1 MIERLCYVF
10 GVVGSSVETAT
21 APAGIDG
28 GAVTLISNGDV
39 SALAT
44 SVSAEDYAPDKVE
57 ALTAD
62 VDWVSQRAMA
72 HDRVL
77 TWASDQGAVI
87 PFPMWTLFRDAKAVK
102 AMLSKRMSELQQT
115 FKRLAD
121 GREFIVRV
129 YVQPGVLKHHLA
141 EHNAEL
147 TVLEAEA
154 AKASPGQK
162 YLLERKMENLRR
174 DAGRDVASRVA
185 NEIHDAL
192 RAPAMETVR
201 EQPVNLGARRE
212 QGRAILNASFLVAPP
227 RVVEFQRALTE
238 MVNKY
243 EPSGFKFDFTG
254 PWPPYHF
261 ATLGAVMHAASLASP
276 VLSRMAAV
284 EEFRLSTSRLDQQR
298 EMLTGIV
305 NSLPDPIV
313 IVNASH
319 DIVVQNER
327 AEHLLSTGD
336 KDSDGRR
343 RAVEINNLLFTSHV
357 SKAAMGANESAGS
370 RELNLVDPAEGTDL
384 LFEVLTHD
392 LSGVEGSQAGST
404 VSVLRDVTD
413 LRRAANELERQV
425 QRVRLAEIDAKRE
438 RDRLNLILEN
448 VADPILVTDD
458 RSNIILM
465 NKEAEQ
471 LFETDDSDGGERPA
485 TVQANDTKFTTFISD
500 FTISPS
506 LARREQMT
514 LHIPDTGVE
523 LPVEVV
529 SGKIL
534 NRRGEPLAIVS
545 VLHDLTG
552 QVENERLYD
561 ELKTSSSQLEDRI
574 HAATADLAEQNTR
587 LQWQSRELEK
597 ANRLKSEF
605 LASMSHELR
614 TPINALIGYASL
626 MLDRIYG
633 ELNPRQEEGLSRI
646 QGAAQH
652 LLALINDILDL
663 AKIEAGRMPL
673 HLDDVTLGNIVT
685 EISQQIEPLLKKKT
699 LTFNVEMPSN
709 DLTLHT
715 DRTKVKQIL
724 LNLLSNAVKF
734 THHGGIWVTISKDE
748 EDLRFDVRDTGIGIR
763 ASDLESIWEDFRQV
777 DQSRTREFGGTGLGL
792 SITRKLVDA
801 LGGHIFAESVYGQGS
816 TFTVVLPV
824 RSVAQPDD
832 LPRMVDEVPPPPRAE
847 R

>member
-1 MIERLCYVF
+1 LSDSKRESAAVAGSPQLPGDRLSELLSAISEAPDF
-10 GVVGSSVETAT
+10 AT
-21 APAGIDG
+21 AATFLIAQLADIL
-28 GAVTLISNGDV
+28 GAHRAIAITLDSPPQRFVSTASIGFEGETPPSISLPVNDRSNPIVV
-39 SALAT
+39 SALSLHA
-44 SVSAEDYAPDKVE
+44 VSCAGVTPQPGLPFSE
-57 ALTAD
+57 
-62 VDWVSQRAMA
+62 WVA
-72 HDRVL
+72 
-77 TWASDQGAVI
+77 I
-87 PFPMWTLFRDAKAVK
+87 PFPQPQYRGAPTL
-102 AMLSKRMSELQQT
+102 LSE
-115 FKRLAD
+115 
-121 GREFIVRV
+121 
-129 YVQPGVLKHHLA
+129 
-141 EHNAEL
+141 AEL
-147 TVLEAEA
+147 DLVELEGCE
-154 AKASPGQK
+154 
-162 YLLERKMENLRR
+162 LRR
-174 DAGRDVASRVA
+174 RNVVDRRRKLGHAPGGVAL
-185 NEIHDAL
+185 I
-192 RAPAMETVR
+192 ETS
-201 EQPVNLGARRE
+201 A
-212 QGRAILNASFLVAPP
+212 
-227 RVVEFQRALTE
+227 
-238 MVNKY
+238 
-243 EPSGFKFDFTG
+243 DD
-254 PWPPYHF
+254 
-261 ATLGAVMHAASLASP
+261 ATLGAVMHAASLAGP

-284 EEFRLSTSRLDQQR
+284 EEFRLSTGRLGQQR
-298 EMLTGIV
+298 EMLTAIV

-313 IVNASH
+313 IINAEH
-319 DIVVQNER
+319 DIVVQNKR
-327 AEHLLSTGD
+327 AEHLLSTSD
-336 KDSDGRR
+336 RDSEGRR
-343 RAVEINNLLFTSHV
+343 RAVEINNLLFTSHL
-357 SKAAMGANESAGS
+357 SKAAMGASETAGS
-370 RELNLVDPAEGTDL
+370 RELNLVDPDEGTDL

-392 LSGVEGSQAGST
+392 LTGVEGARAGST

-425 QRVRLAEIDAKRE
+425 QRVRLAEIEAKRE

-471 LFETDDSDGGERPA
+471 LFEADDSQGWERAA

-500 FTISPS
+500 FTISPA
-506 LARREQMT
+506 LARRQQMT
-514 LHIPDTGVE
+514 LHIPGTGVD

-552 QVENERLYD
+552 QVENERLYE
-561 ELKTSSSQLEDRI
+561 ELKASSGQLEDRI
-574 HAATADLAEQNTR
+574 QAATADLAEQNMR

-633 ELNPRQEEGLSRI
+633 ELTPRQEEGLSRI

-673 HLDDVTLGNIVT
+673 HLDDVTLADIVT
-685 EISQQIEPLLKKKT
+685 EISQQIEPLVTKKS
-699 LTFNVEMPSN
+699 LTFNVEMPSTP
-709 DLTLHT
+709 LTLHT

-734 THHGGIWVTISKDE
+734 THHGGIWVTISRDE

-763 ASDLESIWEDFRQV
+763 PSDLESIWEDFRQV

-801 LGGHIFAESVYGQGS
+801 LGGHVFAESVFGKGS
-816 TFTVVLPV
+816 TFTVVLPI
-824 RSVAQPDD
+824 RSVVRPDD
-832 LPRMVDEVPPPPRAE
+832 PPRIVDEVPSPPPAKR
-847 R
+847 

>member
-1 MIERLCYVF
+1 MSDSKRESAAVAASPQLSGERLAELL
-10 GVVGSSVETAT
+10 SA
-21 APAGIDG
+21 
-28 GAVTLISNGDV
+28 IS
-39 SALAT
+39 
-44 SVSAEDYAPDKVE
+44 EAPDFV
-57 ALTAD
+57 TA
-62 VDWVSQRAMA
+62 A
-72 HDRVL
+72 
-77 TWASDQGAVI
+77 
-87 PFPMWTLFRDAKAVK
+87 
-102 AMLSKRMSELQQT
+102 T
-115 FKRLAD
+115 FMIAQLAD
-121 GREFIVRV
+121 I
-129 YVQPGVLKHHLA
+129 
-141 EHNAEL
+141 
-147 TVLEAEA
+147 
-154 AKASPGQK
+154 
-162 YLLERKMENLRR
+162 
-174 DAGRDVASRVA
+174 
-185 NEIHDAL
+185 
-192 RAPAMETVR
+192 
-201 EQPVNLGARRE
+201 LGARRGIAITLDSPPQRFLSTASVGFE
-212 QGRAILNASFLVAPP
+212 GESAPSISLPTDDLSNPIVVSALSLHAVSCTGGSPMPGLPFGEWVAIPFPQPQYRGAPHLLSDAELDHVQLQGCEVRRRNVVDRRRKLGHAPGGVALIEASV
-227 RVVEFQRALTE
+227 
-238 MVNKY
+238 
-243 EPSGFKFDFTG
+243 DD
-254 PWPPYHF
+254 
-261 ATLGAVMHAASLASP
+261 ATLGAVMHAATLAGP

-284 EEFRLSTSRLDQQR
+284 EEFRLSTNRLGQQR
-298 EMLTGIV
+298 EMLTAIV

-313 IVNASH
+313 IINAEH
-319 DIVVQNER
+319 DIIVQNKR

-336 KDSDGRR
+336 KDSEGRR
-343 RAVEINNLLFTSHV
+343 RAVEINNLLFTSHL

-370 RELNLVDPAEGTDL
+370 RELNLVDPDEGTDL

-392 LSGVEGSQAGST
+392 LGGVDGTQAGST

-425 QRVRLAEIDAKRE
+425 QRVRLAEIEAKRE

-458 RSNIILM
+458 RSNIVLM

-471 LFETDDSDGGERPA
+471 LFEADDSQSWERAA

-506 LARREQMT
+506 VARREQMT
-514 LHIPDTGVE
+514 LHIPGTGVE

-545 VLHDLTG
+545 VLHDLTE
-552 QVENERLYD
+552 QAENERLYD
-561 ELKTSSSQLEDRI
+561 ELKTFSGQLEDRI
-574 HAATADLAEQNTR
+574 QAATADLAEQNTR

-633 ELNPRQEEGLSRI
+633 DLTPRQEEGLNRI

-673 HLDDVTLGNIVT
+673 HLDDVTLGDIIN
-685 EISQQIEPLLKKKT
+685 EISQQIEPLIKKRS
-699 LTFNVEMPSN
+699 LAFNVEMPSK

-734 THHGGIWVTISKDE
+734 THHGGIWVTVSKDE

-763 ASDLESIWEDFRQV
+763 AADLESIWEDFRQV

-801 LGGHIFAESVYGQGS
+801 LGGHVFAESVYGKGS
-816 TFTVVLPV
+816 TFTVVLPI
-824 RSVAQPDD
+824 RSVVRPDD
-832 LPRMVDEVPPPPRAE
+832 PPRVIDEVPPPSPAE